1 MKIASAFT
9 LAVGLLAATGNVA
22 RAQFRKS
29 YFVATKPGAW
39 SRYSVSYGGPS
50 TMEYTYR
57 RLPDEKG
64 SPRIEFTMEFKSGQA
79 KGKQFVY
86 VSWFKPGF
94 PIEKDALSYGNWI
107 TAMTTQQGKNKP
119 RQTPASELAATVA
132 TMANYASIARY
143 VDSAVVDGKT
153 SDHYRYE
160 WAPPAKPPRVESGNL
175 WLNETVPFG
184 IVKSDMTIKNKAGQT
199 VSTMQTKLVA
209 SGEK

>member
-1 MKIASAFT
+1 MKIRSALT
-9 LAVGLLAATGNVA
+9 LAIGLLAATGNVA

-29 YFVATKPGAW
+29 NFVATKPGAW
-39 SRYSVSYGGPS
+39 SRYSVSYGAPP

-64 SPRIEFTMEFKSGQA
+64 RPRIEFTMEFKSGQA
-79 KGKQFVY
+79 KGKRFVY

-119 RQTPASELAATVA
+119 RETSASELAATA
-132 TMANYASIARY
+132 AMMANYDSIARY
-143 VDSAVVDGKT
+143 VDSAVVEGKVC
-153 SDHYRYE
+153 DHYRYE
-160 WAPPAKPPRVESGNL
+160 WSPPAKPPRVESGNL
-175 WLNETVPFG
+175 WLNGTVPFG

-209 SGEK
+209 SGNR